1 MTDAK
6 TIPHSPYLPFDPD
19 MADYNVTFTH
29 LSPWEFGGWKR
40 ESLSWKE
47 GCYLHAGLNPPS
59 PYRLSGPGALALLR
73 DACINGFDKFSI
85 GCSKHAVMCNAQG
98 NVMADGMVLRTGKED
113 FTCFFLNPYIDYLV
127 ASARYDVRGEDLSGK
142 VFLFQVAGPRSL
154 EVMEA
159 ATGESLRDIDFL
171 WHRASTIRAEGCD
184 IPVRVFRL
192 GVARTLAYE
201 VHGRIE
207 DAEAI
212 YKALRTVGEPFGME
226 RMGMQVYGMNHTEGG
241 FAQSYIHF
249 LPAYKQDA
257 AFMGFLDGN
266 ADAFMRDL
274 PGSAGPD
281 IEKRYANPVELGWGH
296 MIRFDHDF
304 VGREALERII
314 AGQHRQVV
322 TLEWHP
328 DDIIEIYASQFRPGA
343 DAEFMDF
350 AANPIWTAHNSVV
363 FSDDV
368 FVGDTLA
375 GISSGRIFSH
385 YYHQMLSLALL
396 DPEHAEIGREVKV
409 LWGSP
414 GTHQKRIRAKVAR
427 FPYLDL
433 PKNGD
438 INVRMLDSA
447 YTLKAGATA

>member
-1 MTDAK
+1 MREAK

-19 MADYNVTFTH
+19 VADYNVAFTH

-73 DACINGFDKFSI
+73 DACINGFAKFSI
-85 GCSKHAVMCNAQG
+85 GSSKHAVMCNAQG
-98 NVMADGMVLRTGKED
+98 NVMADGMVLRTGEED

-127 ASARYDVRGEDLSGK
+127 ASGRYDVRGEDLSGK

-159 ATGESLRDIDFL
+159 ATGESLRDIEFL
-171 WHRASTIRAEGCD
+171 WHRASTIRADGRD

-207 DAEAI
+207 DADAI
-212 YKALRTVGEPFGME
+212 YRALRAAGEPVGME
-226 RMGMQVYGMNHTEGG
+226 RLGMQVYGMNHTEGG

-249 LPAYKQDA
+249 LPAYMQDA
-257 AFMGFLDGN
+257 AFMDFLQGK
-266 ADAFMRDL
+266 ADAFMSDL
-274 PGSAGPD
+274 PGSAEPD
-281 IEKRYANPVELGWGH
+281 IDKRYANPVELGWGH
-296 MIRFDHDF
+296 MIRFDHEF
-304 VGREALERII
+304 TGRAALERIM
-314 AGQHRQVV
+314 AGSHRRIV
-322 TLEWHP
+322 TLEW
-328 DDIIEIYASQFRPGA
+328 DQADILEVYASQFRIDA
-343 DAEFMDF
+343 DTEFMDF
-350 AANPIWTAHNSVV
+350 AANPVWTAHNSVV

-368 FVGDTLA
+368 FVGDRLV
-375 GISSGRIFSH
+375 GISSGRVFS
-385 YYHQMLSLALL
+385 YYYRQMLSLALL
-396 DPEHAEIGREVKV
+396 DPEQAAIGREVEV

-414 GTHQKRIRAKVAR
+414 GSRQKRIKAKVAR

-433 PKNGD
+433 PKNAD
-438 INVRMLDSA
+438 IDVRSLNSGF
-447 YTLKAGATA
+447 AGKEVRS